1 VSPFTPAGFVMCCRL
16 TVRVLLS
23 PVIVLTTLDV
33 LVVVFGIFE
42 AITGVLLTATALN
55 LLLITGRDT
64 YTYRGIW
71 DRGDRFKMAHF
82 IGTKL
87 FFMAPRVSIVELEA
101 ITAIKNIL
109 KLLYFIF
116 ILL

>member
-23 PVIVLTTLDV
+23 PVIVLATLDV

-42 AITGVLLTATALN
+42 AITGTLLTATALN

-71 DRGDRFKMAHF
+71 DIGNRFKITYR
-82 IGTKL
+82 IGAR
-87 FFMAPRVSIVELEA
+87 FFFLAARVSIVELEA

-109 KLLYFIF
+109 KLLYLIF